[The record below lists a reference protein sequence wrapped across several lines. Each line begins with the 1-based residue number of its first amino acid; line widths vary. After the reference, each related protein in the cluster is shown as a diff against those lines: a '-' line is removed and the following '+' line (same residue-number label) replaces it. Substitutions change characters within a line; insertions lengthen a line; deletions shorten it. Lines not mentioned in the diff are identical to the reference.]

1 MPTRSTSSQATSL
14 RHEFR
19 WAYYSRKQVEPVLLF
34 TKGKGVPRLS
44 KGVRQVI
51 IEPTREHSR
60 KPDAQYE
67 RISELFGPASDV
79 PCIELFARTT
89 RCGWDSWGNETEKFE
104 AAA

>member
-1 MPTRSTSSQATSL
+1 
-14 RHEFR
+14 
-19 WAYYSRKQVEPVLLF
+19 VLLF